1 LKGHLGTAKELTWFA
16 MEMAEQLEIHKKEKT
31 SLREESFG
39 DVRTIVIREIQD
51 RIKVFEN
58 IDSSK
63 EDIEKQAVHIANYAM
78 MLFLR
83 SKYNV

>member
-1 LKGHLGTAKELTWFA
+1 MVEHLGNSVELCWFVL
-16 MEMAEQLEIHKKEKT
+16 EMAKQLKKHKKEKT

-39 DVRTIVIREIQD
+39 DVRTITIREIQD
-51 RIKVFEN
+51 RVKVFADIN
-58 IDSSK
+58 SSK

-78 MLFLR
+78 MMFLR

>member
-1 LKGHLGTAKELTWFA
+1 MKGHLGTAKELCWFA
-16 MEMAEQLEIHKKEKT
+16 LEMAEQLEIHKKEKT

-39 DVRTIVIREIQD
+39 DVRTLVIREIQD
-51 RIKVFEN
+51 RIKVFSD

-63 EDIEKQAVHIANYAM
+63 QDIEKQAVHIANYAM

>member
-1 LKGHLGTAKELTWFA
+1 LVEQLGNSVELCWFTL
-16 MEMAEQLEIHKKEKT
+16 EMAKQLKKHKKEKT
-31 SLREESFG
+31 SLRDVSFG
-39 DVRTIVIREIQD
+39 DVRTLTIREIQD
-51 RIKVFEN
+51 RVKIFAN
-58 IDSSK
+58 INSSK

>member
-1 LKGHLGTAKELTWFA
+1 MKGHLGTAKELTWFA

>member
-1 LKGHLGTAKELTWFA
+1 MVEHLGDSVELCWFA
-16 MEMAEQLEIHKKEKT
+16 LEMAKQLKKHKKEKT

-51 RIKVFEN
+51 RVKVFADIN
-58 IDSSK
+58 SSK